1 MKPAPLDLQDV
12 TTYLVSKQL
21 LENAHH
27 PGLPPTNTPPPPP
40 RPPNSDIKTA
50 VWGRL
55 FSLVAHN
62 QHRSP
67 FPSPNIKLPMAE
79 ISSFLPYS
87 SLPLFLP
94 PSWVYR
100 QQSGW
105 GNSALPLQGNYFV
118 LLEKRQFV
126 NCFIKLLA
134 GNNKQHFVSQ
144 WETWP
149 LLIAARSAA
158 TDSEAS

>member
-12 TTYLVSKQL
+12 TTYLVSKG
-21 LENAHH
+21 ECPSPWPPH
-27 PGLPPTNTPPPPP
+27 PPT
-40 RPPNSDIKTA
+40 PPNSDIKPA

-55 FSLVAHN
+55 FSLVARN
-62 QHRSP
+62 QHRCP
-67 FPSPNIKLPMAE
+67 FPSPNIKLPTAE

-100 QQSGW
+100 QQSGR

-126 NCFIKLLA
+126 NCFIKLLTT
-134 GNNKQHFVSQ
+134 NNKQHFVSRR
-144 WETWP
+144 ETWP
-149 LLIAARSAA
+149 LLITARSAA